1 MGLITE
7 SNEEYYA
14 GEKVFLVPT
23 DTTSFATTFNTELQ
37 LSSSA
42 AATNFVLQISSDSGA
57 TYQPYTTAYTSGV
70 ITLSNDNRTVNVSVA
85 VTGTAA
91 TLARIVLK
99 ANAVYNNYG
108 GYSYVTLK
116 DIVNTF
122 IATYVGTGKLVP
134 SVKRTDVI
142 FHAKRGLQE
151 FSYDTLKSIKSQEVD
166 ITPSL
171 SMIIPQDYVNYVR
184 MSWIDAHGIKHIIYP
199 SDNLTINPTD
209 VPLQTVNGDFI
220 QDGYGTNTQGTSET
234 SARWEALN
242 QRRLSGGFDGYL
254 NGVENYFNGE
264 GYMYGNQLV
273 GQRYGALPST
283 TQVNGYFTMN
293 PARGTISFSSDMNG
307 RMVVLEYISD
317 GLAYE
322 MDSKVPKMAEE
333 AMYMH
338 LMYSILSGRSGIQ
351 EYVVQRFK
359 KDRRAALRNAKIRL
373 SNIKLDEIVR
383 IMRNKSKQIKH

>member
-57 TYQPYTTAYTSGV
+57 TYQPYTTAYPGGV

-85 VTGTAA
+85 VNGTAA

-151 FSYDTLKSIKSQEVD
+151 FSYDNYKS
-166 ITPSL
+166 
-171 SMIIPQDYVNYVR
+171 YR
-184 MSWIDAHGIKHIIYP
+184 C
-199 SDNLTINPTD
+199 
-209 VPLQTVNGDFI
+209 
-220 QDGYGTNTQGTSET
+220 
-234 SARWEALN
+234 
-242 QRRLSGGFDGYL
+242 
-254 NGVENYFNGE
+254 
-264 GYMYGNQLV
+264 
-273 GQRYGALPST
+273 ST
-283 TQVNGYFTMN
+283 TNG
-293 PARGTISFSSDMNG
+293 
-307 RMVVLEYISD
+307 
-317 GLAYE
+317 
-322 MDSKVPKMAEE
+322 
-333 AMYMH
+333 
-338 LMYSILSGRSGIQ
+338 
-351 EYVVQRFK
+351 
-359 KDRRAALRNAKIRL
+359 
-373 SNIKLDEIVR
+373 
-383 IMRNKSKQIKH
+383 